1 LPDFFCGN
9 ADQRWQDWLSDFEL
23 FNSLNHWSDAEKVN
37 FIGIRL
43 KGAPRDVYRSLMEQ
57 EKSSY
62 DRLKTALTE
71 RFEPLDRT
79 EVFRTEFRWRVKR
92 EGERLLDFGM
102 AIRSLASRAFPQ
114 MTLSQRNVLARDQ
127 FIEGI
132 FVSDTLS

>member
-1 LPDFFCGN
+1 MSLEPTTAQPSGSSSGDRPTEKRAPILPDFFCGN

-23 FNSLNHWSDAEKVN
+23 FNSLNHWSDAGKVN

-43 KGAPRDVYRSLMEQ
+43 KGAPRDVYRSLMGQ

-102 AIRSLASRAFPQ
+102 AMASAP
-114 MTLSQRNVLARDQ
+114 
-127 FIEGI
+127 
-132 FVSDTLS
+132 